1 MHKMISKEK
10 ESKAF
15 LQRIINSF
23 ENKDTIYWHSCDP
36 AKPFNPAI
44 LWRFLYSFRDV
55 IKKSYF
61 IERRY
66 NEIFFSRT
74 DGYYKKYV
82 WQQFSPGKELSQVMP
97 VAARWTELLNRKQN
111 Q

>member
-1 MHKMISKEK
+1 MYKMITDEK

-15 LQRIINSF
+15 LHRIINSF
-23 ENKDTIYWHSCDP
+23 ENSDTVYWHTCKP

-55 IKKSYF
+55 QNKDYFMKKD
-61 IERRY
+61 Y
-66 NEIFFSRT
+66 NTLFFSRT
-74 DGYYKKYV
+74 EGYYKKYV

-97 VAARWTELLNRKQN
+97 VAARWTELLTRIKTE
-111 Q
+111 